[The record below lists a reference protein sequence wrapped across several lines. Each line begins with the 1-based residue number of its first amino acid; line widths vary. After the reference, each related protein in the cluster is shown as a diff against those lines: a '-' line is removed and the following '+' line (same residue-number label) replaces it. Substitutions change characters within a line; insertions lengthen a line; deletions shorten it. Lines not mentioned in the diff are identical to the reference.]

1 MAKPDF
7 AKLLGV
13 ESCYALLFLPPP
25 ANLMSPQSSQCDSGK
40 NHLNTSIDATEVALP
55 TAQTKLMDR
64 EAEDRKQKT
73 ERQRTENRKQKTE
86 NRGQNRV
93 IIFAMLFLPTPT
105 NLITSQSSMYKWQK
119 SPFRRL

>member
-25 ANLMSPQSSQCDSGK
+25 ANLMSPQSSQCGSGK

-55 TAQTKLMDR
+55 TAQTKLMNR
-64 EAEDRKQKT
+64 EQRAENRRQRGRKQKT
-73 ERQRTENRKQKTE
+73 EGRTEQKQT
-86 NRGQNRV
+86 
-93 IIFAMLFLPTPT
+93 
-105 NLITSQSSMYKWQK
+105 
-119 SPFRRL
+119 